1 MAIRLYHDWDSV
13 CSFKVRMCLAEKELA
28 WEPKRVDL
36 IAFENLSPR
45 YLTLNPNGVVP
56 TLRDG
61 ELVVI
66 ESSVINEY
74 LNERYP
80 AKSLVPGNPGERAR
94 MRIWVKYQDDVLY
107 PAQRP
112 ATFQLMVRRKLA
124 SLSQDQIAAL
134 VARHPQ
140 PERARHFLS
149 WASGAPD
156 PKVVEEAKARLAQI
170 IDRLHQRLQASSW
183 LAGDQFSL
191 AEVAFAPFI
200 DRMERLG
207 FRSLWEGKTS
217 VEDWMARVKARP
229 SFAVAKS
236 PKEFEMPAPQSADAA

>member
-28 WEPKRVDL
+28 WDSERIDL
-36 IAFENLSPR
+36 IAFENLSPS
-45 YLTLNPNGVVP
+45 YLALNPNGVVP

-61 ELVVI
+61 DLVII

-74 LNERYP
+74 LDERYTAKPLASSDP
-80 AKSLVPGNPGERAR
+80 AQRAA

-124 SLSQDQIAAL
+124 ALSQDEIAAL
-134 VARHPQ
+134 VTRHPQ

-149 WASGAPD
+149 WASGTPD
-156 PKVVEEAKARLAQI
+156 PKVVEDAKEKLRQVVERLNK
-170 IDRLHQRLQASSW
+170 RLQSNPW
-183 LAGDQFSL
+183 LAGSRFSL
-191 AEVAFAPFI
+191 AEIAFAPFI
-200 DRMERLG
+200 DRLERLR
-207 FRSLWEGKTS
+207 FQELWQEKPA
-217 VEDWMARVKARP
+217 VADWMERVKARP
-229 SFAVAKS
+229 SFAAAKS
-236 PKEFEMPAPQSADAA
+236 PVEFEMPGP